1 MPISIVLR
9 TSGSANIFRDAVVDV
24 LGSGH
29 VDEALLC
36 SGFFQENFKGSAYQA
51 STEKLLGSVCAK
63 SKVKLT
69 TVGIHNNTWKS
80 SYRNF
85 KASMLACGANISC
98 MYKSKMHWHAKVF
111 IASVS
116 GAPCLGIV
124 GSSNMTRNAFSTGTQ
139 YNNECDVFIWAKNSP
154 ISGLAEQVSE
164 RLDGQIIVRAPYLR
178 RYNRGL
184 TLPQQLSRIQQEVL
198 GQDLEELI

>member
-1 MPISIVLR
+1 MPITIVLR
-9 TSGSANIFRDAVVDV
+9 TSGTTNVFRDTVVDV

-69 TVGIHNNTWKS
+69 TVGIHNNTWKP

-98 MYKSKMHWHAKVF
+98 MYKAKMHWHAEVF

-116 GAPCLGIV
+116 GVPCLGIV
-124 GSSNMTRNAFSTGTQ
+124 GSSNITRNAFSTGTQ
-139 YNNECDVFIWAKNSP
+139 YNNECDVFMWAKDSP
-154 ISGLAEQVSE
+154 ISELAGQVSE
-164 RLDGQIIVRAPYLR
+164 RLDSQIIVRAPYLR
-178 RYNRGL
+178 RYNQGL
-184 TLPQQLSRIQQEVL
+184 SLSQQLFRIQEEVL
-198 GQDLEELI
+198 GQDIKELI

>member
-1 MPISIVLR
+1 MPITIVIR
-9 TSGSANIFRDAVVDV
+9 TSGSANIFRDAVVDT

-51 STEKLLGSVCAK
+51 STENCLGSVCAK
-63 SKVKLT
+63 SKVRLT
-69 TVGIHNNTWKS
+69 TVGIHNNTWKP

-85 KASMLACGANISC
+85 KTNMLASGANIVC
-98 MYKSKMHWHAKVF
+98 MYKPKMHWHAKVF

-116 GAPCLGIV
+116 GVPCLGIV

-139 YNNECDVFIWAKNSP
+139 FNNECDVFMWTKNSP
-154 ISGLAEQVSE
+154 ISGVAQQISA
-164 RLDGQIIVRAPYLR
+164 RLDGQIIFSAPYLR
-178 RYNRGL
+178 RYNQGL
-184 TLPQQLSRIQQEVL
+184 SLPQQLSHIQQEVL